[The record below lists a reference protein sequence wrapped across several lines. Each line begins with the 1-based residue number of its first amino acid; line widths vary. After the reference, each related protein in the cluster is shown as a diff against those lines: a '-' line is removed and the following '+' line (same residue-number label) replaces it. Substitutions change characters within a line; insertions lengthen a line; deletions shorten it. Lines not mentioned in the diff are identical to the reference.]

1 MELYCERCYF
11 VFEKRYGCRSRRVP
25 RRSLGSASGGKT
37 NAFGVGFSSEIF
49 EIGSTNVRSTI
60 DSGHGKKL
68 KLFVFPSSFLIP
80 CLLKFAPIV
89 IT

>member
-1 MELYCERCYF
+1 MQ
-11 VFEKRYGCRSRRVP
+11 VSARSAPQP
-25 RRSLGSASGGKT
+25 RHCLPAGGKT

-68 KLFVFPSSFLIP
+68 KLFGFPSSLSID
-80 CLLKFAPIV
+80 CLLKFAPIL
-89 IT
+89 IS